1 MPEHRQNSMSVD
13 SETRPTLLLT
23 GCNGQLGFE
32 LQQRLAVLGR
42 VVALG
47 RAAVNLAQ
55 PAALLKALREIRPDV
70 IVNAAGYTDVERA
83 ETEAEQAFAVNALAV
98 GHLAEQANA
107 MGSLLVHYSTDY
119 VFDGRKSSP
128 YLEVDAAS
136 PLSTYG
142 KSKLAGDLAIARSGA
157 RALVFRTGW
166 VAGVHGANFAKT
178 ILRLGQER
186 DVLRVIADRIGG
198 PTTAELIAN
207 VTTDL
212 VARYWQFDDRQ
223 SFPFGLYNVAA
234 AGQAS
239 WYDYAVEV
247 LGSARERGI
256 ALKAGPEQV
265 VPISAADYPAV
276 APRPAYSCLDT
287 SKLRQT
293 FDIGLPDWK
302 VALRRLLG
310 QIAHSPEF
318 QVRNVNRAQESF

>member
-136 PLSTYG
+136 PL
-142 KSKLAGDLAIARSGA
+142 
-157 RALVFRTGW
+157 
-166 VAGVHGANFAKT
+166 
-178 ILRLGQER
+178 
-186 DVLRVIADRIGG
+186 
-198 PTTAELIAN
+198 
-207 VTTDL
+207 
-212 VARYWQFDDRQ
+212 
-223 SFPFGLYNVAA
+223 
-234 AGQAS
+234 
-239 WYDYAVEV
+239 
-247 LGSARERGI
+247 
-256 ALKAGPEQV
+256 
-265 VPISAADYPAV
+265 
-276 APRPAYSCLDT
+276 
-287 SKLRQT
+287 
-293 FDIGLPDWK
+293 
-302 VALRRLLG
+302 
-310 QIAHSPEF
+310 
-318 QVRNVNRAQESF
+318 